1 MFEADQKTVQWTVF
15 PTNGVWALVV
25 IKGDPAPDANPSL
38 RPCLPSVQINA
49 FIRQRPPEALVEDG
63 VHAATFAAHR

>member
-1 MFEADQKTVQWTVF
+1 MFEEDQKIVQWTVF

-25 IKGDPAPDANPSL
+25 VKGDPSPDAVPCL

-49 FIRQRPPEALVEDG
+49 FIRQRPPEASILILILKIN
-63 VHAATFAAHR
+63 